1 MPQYSRPAFAFLRKQ
16 QIANVQQQA
25 ADDNLPQDG
34 TAQLGVLPEDTD
46 KNGGTD
52 NGTRSNRRK
61 CKHQFF

>member
-1 MPQYSRPAFAFLRKQ
+1 M
-16 QIANVQQQA
+16 
-25 ADDNLPQDG
+25 DNLPQDG

-61 CKHQFF
+61 CKHQSFKIRISYLPICSAALSVRLHIVLIS